1 MIHRS
6 LRTAT
11 LCAVLAAVP
20 AFAETTPTDLLGTW
34 QTGIGEQPAPDG
46 GTAYLR
52 ATTVFTEASQDIIF
66 EIYADP
72 DLQTKLFEYHSS
84 GPWLPQGPSPAI
96 PEALAVNM
104 TNDFSRVTILVDAPD
119 LWAALNMGDCPLRI
133 GEAVDVTACVSGPPF
148 SVTDSVDLDIVM
160 VDQGGKRL
168 RYGGGDVNRCL
179 TRPTEM
185 SANEFLRVE

>member
-46 GTAYLR
+46 GTVYLR

-84 GPWLPQGPSPAI
+84 DP
-96 PEALAVNM
+96 
-104 TNDFSRVTILVDAPD
+104 
-119 LWAALNMGDCPLRI
+119 
-133 GEAVDVTACVSGPPF
+133 
-148 SVTDSVDLDIVM
+148 
-160 VDQGGKRL
+160 
-168 RYGGGDVNRCL
+168 
-179 TRPTEM
+179 
-185 SANEFLRVE
+185 